1 MTAQSS
7 HLRVFVL
14 VFHRDILSPMK
25 TASPP
30 QHLGLLRGCPN
41 HKRARSILCRAWY
54 CPLARTETTWLHPQQ
69 VTRRAYA
76 FRTAHTKGK
85 CRAYSVLFVGQ
96 INPNEQNKK
105 IGMTHTRA
113 RPYFFAVFKKNFPKI
128 IGKKFCRFAKSSY
141 LYFMKLKITK
151 FLNKTIKNYDYEILR
166 ITETGSRKV
175 DQR

>member
-1 MTAQSS
+1 MTGQSS
-7 HLRVFVL
+7 HLRAFAL
-14 VFHRDILSPMK
+14 EFHRVTPTPMQ
-25 TASPP
+25 TVWQPLP
-30 QHLGLLRGCPN
+30 LGLLRGCPN

-113 RPYFFAVFKKNFPKI
+113 RPYFFAVFQNV
-128 IGKKFCRFAKSSY
+128 
-141 LYFMKLKITK
+141 
-151 FLNKTIKNYDYEILR
+151 
-166 ITETGSRKV
+166 KV
-175 DQR
+175 C

>member
-1 MTAQSS
+1 MTARPLP
-7 HLRVFVL
+7 LRVYAQEFL
-14 VFHRDILSPMK
+14 RATLSPMK

-69 VTRRAYA
+69 VTRRASA
-76 FRTAHTKGK
+76 FRTALTRGK
-85 CRAYSVLFVGQ
+85 FSRSSVLFVGQ

-113 RPYFFAVFKKNFPKI
+113 RP
-128 IGKKFCRFAKSSY
+128 
-141 LYFMKLKITK
+141 
-151 FLNKTIKNYDYEILR
+151 
-166 ITETGSRKV
+166 
-175 DQR
+175 